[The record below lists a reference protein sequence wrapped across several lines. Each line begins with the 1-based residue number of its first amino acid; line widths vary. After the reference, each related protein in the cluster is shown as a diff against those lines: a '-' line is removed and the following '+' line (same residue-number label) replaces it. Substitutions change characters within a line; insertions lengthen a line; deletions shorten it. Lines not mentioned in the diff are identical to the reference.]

1 MKVRSSAYDG
11 HPSDLLRIIPLIA
24 GIDPKLTVPWIDLNG
39 DFAAIVVIPINANG
53 EPKASRFMKQA
64 PFAYSLQ
71 LYG

>member
-1 MKVRSSAYDG
+1 M
-11 HPSDLLRIIPLIA
+11 IA